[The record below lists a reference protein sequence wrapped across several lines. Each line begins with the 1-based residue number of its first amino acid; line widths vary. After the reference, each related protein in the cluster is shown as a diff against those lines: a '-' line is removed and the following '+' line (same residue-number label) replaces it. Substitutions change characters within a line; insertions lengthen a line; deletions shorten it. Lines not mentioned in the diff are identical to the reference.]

1 MLLNPIPPL
10 VLDDHKSPTSFG
22 QIRPQSANQSVMGV
36 VRERTAEYFSTHPSF
51 RPACGCWYLS
61 RFPVKS
67 PKIYVGTQYIVEI
80 NHPGHYMKISEM
92 ELPQHLYT
100 KTTSPCGTNTKYTI
114 AADKLVS
121 WASEGRGKAINE
133 LCHTVYERKIASIN
147 AWERDRMLQL
157 EDEWTTAGDGED
169 MYSRKF
175 LNVKHYPTTCEDV
188 AKDAE
193 MKRANAKERLAEHQI
208 ALVNLVQEARG
219 FISTHYA
226 DQEEG
231 DMLPYLL
238 ILGAIGAFAYVLLT

>member
-1 MLLNPIPPL
+1 M
-10 VLDDHKSPTSFG
+10 G
-22 QIRPQSANQSVMGV
+22 QR
-36 VRERTAEYFSTHPSF
+36 STQIF
-51 RPACGCWYLS
+51 LPASGCWYLS

-67 PKIYVGTQYIVEI
+67 PKIEVGTQYIVAI